1 MRLQLLMTIILAT
14 MNAKAQRLPS
24 IADKFVEIDNLKIAY
39 KDEGSGQV
47 VLCLHALGHSSKDFL
62 SLYSLP
68 NNNFRVI
75 SIDFPGHGISDNP
88 KQTISSTYFAK
99 ITDEFIEKLDLKNL
113 IIIGNS
119 IGGATA
125 IRIASDNAN
134 IRKLVLAN
142 PAGLDKKGW
151 LAPLFL
157 NYMIRFFKNGAD
169 KKANFQ
175 EKFSKYYNK
184 VLTSDT
190 ALARKN
196 EIVKDA
202 YKLAPILVQGWKSFK
217 QAEEDLRSLIKTVN
231 CPVLFTWGMNDKFVQ
246 FGRNKQAIKQF
257 KNYTLIKYKIGHTP
271 YIECPDLFLKDF
283 QAYLNNNEDNRT
295 KR

>member
-1 MRLQLLMTIILAT
+1 
-14 MNAKAQRLPS
+14 MNIKAQTLPS
-24 IADKFVEIDNLKIAY
+24 IADKFIDIENLKIAY

-68 NNNFRVI
+68 HNNFRIV

-88 KQTISSTYFAK
+88 NQTISSTYFAK
-99 ITDEFIEKLDLKNL
+99 ITDEFIKQLDLKNL

-125 IRIASDNAN
+125 IRIASNNAN

-142 PAGLDKKGW
+142 PAGLDKRGW

-157 NYMIRFFKNGAD
+157 NYMIHFFQNGVN
-169 KKANFQ
+169 KKTNFQ
-175 EKFSKYYNK
+175 NKFSKYYNK

-202 YKLAPILVQGWKSFK
+202 YTLAPLLVQGWTSFK
-217 QAEEDLRSLIKTVN
+217 QPEEDLRSRIETVN
-231 CPVLFTWGMNDKFVQ
+231 CPVLFTWCMNDSFVQ
-246 FGRNKQAIKQF
+246 FRRNKLAIEKF
-257 KNYTLIKYKIGHTP
+257 NNYKLIKYQIGHTP

-283 QAYLNNNEDNRT
+283 QDYLINHKED
-295 KR
+295 K

>member
-1 MRLQLLMTIILAT
+1 MHV
-14 MNAKAQRLPS
+14 KAQTLPS
-24 IADKFVEIDNLKIAY
+24 IADKFIEIENIKIAY
-39 KDEGSGQV
+39 KDEGSGLV
-47 VLCLHALGHSSKDFL
+47 VLCLHALGHSSKDFT
-62 SLYSLP
+62 SLYILP
-68 NNNFRVI
+68 HNNFRIV

-88 KQTISSTYFAK
+88 NQTISSTYFAK
-99 ITDEFIEKLDLKNL
+99 IADEFIKKLDLKNL

-125 IRIASDNAN
+125 IRIASNNAN
-134 IRKLVLAN
+134 IRMLVLAN

-157 NYMIRFFKNGAD
+157 DYMIHFFKNGVN

-175 EKFSKYYNK
+175 DKFSNYYNK

-190 ALARKN
+190 ALDRKN

-202 YKLAPILVQGWKSFK
+202 YRLAPILVQGWTSFK
-217 QAEEDLRSLIKTVN
+217 QEEEDLRPLIETVN
-231 CPVLFTWGMNDKFVQ
+231 SPVLFTWGMNDKFVQ
-246 FGRNKQAIKQF
+246 FNRNKKAIEKF
-257 KNYTLIKYKIGHTP
+257 KNYKLTKYNIGHTP

-283 QAYLNNNEDNRT
+283 QEYLINSNR
-295 KR
+295 

>member
-1 MRLQLLMTIILAT
+1 
-14 MNAKAQRLPS
+14 MNAKAQMLPS
-24 IADKFVEIDNLKIAY
+24 IADKFIEIDNLKIAY

-62 SLYSLP
+62 SLYRLSR
-68 NNNFRVI
+68 NNVRIV

-88 KQTISSTYFAK
+88 NQTISSTYFTK
-99 ITDEFIEKLDLKNL
+99 ITDEFIKKLDLKNL

-125 IRIASDNAN
+125 IRIASNNAN
-134 IRKLVLAN
+134 ISKLVLAN

-157 NYMIRFFKNGAD
+157 NYMIHFFQNGVD
-169 KKANFQ
+169 NKANFRD
-175 EKFSKYYNK
+175 KFSKYYDK

-202 YKLAPILVQGWKSFK
+202 YRIAPVLVQGWTSFK
-217 QAEEDLRSLIKTVN
+217 QDEEDLRSLIETVN

-246 FGRNKQAIKQF
+246 FGRNKKAIKQF
-257 KNYTLIKYKIGHTP
+257 KNHQLIKYKIGHTP

-283 QAYLNNNEDNRT
+283 QAYLNNNKDDKTRS
-295 KR
+295 R

>member
-1 MRLQLLMTIILAT
+1 
-14 MNAKAQRLPS
+14 MNVKAQTLPT
-24 IADKFVEIDNLKIAY
+24 IADKFVEIENLKIAY

-62 SLYSLP
+62 SLYNLP
-68 NNNFRVI
+68 LTNFRVI
-75 SIDFPGHGISDNP
+75 AIDFPGHGISDKP
-88 KQTISSTYFAK
+88 IQPVSSTYFAK
-99 ITDEFIEKLDLKNL
+99 LTVGFINKLDLRNL
-113 IIIGNS
+113 IVVGNS

-125 IRIASDNAN
+125 IRIASNN
-134 IRKLVLAN
+134 SNVRMLSLSN

-151 LAPLFL
+151 LAPFFL
-157 NYMIRFFKNGAD
+157 NYMINFFQKGVD

-175 EKFSKYYNK
+175 DKYSKYYNK

-190 ALARKN
+190 ALVRKN

-202 YKLAPILVQGWKSFK
+202 YRLAPILVQGWTSFK
-217 QAEEDLRSLIKTVN
+217 QDEEDLRPLIETVN

-246 FGRNKQAIKQF
+246 FDRNKKAIKKFNNF
-257 KNYTLIKYKIGHTP
+257 KLIKYKIGHTP

-283 QAYLNNNEDNRT
+283 QEYFIFNNR
-295 KR
+295 

>member
-1 MRLQLLMTIILAT
+1 MRLQILMTIILAT
-14 MNAKAQRLPS
+14 MNAEAQRLPS
-24 IADKFVEIDNLKIAY
+24 IADKFVKIDNLKIAY

-47 VLCLHALGHSSKDFL
+47 VLCLNGLGHSSKDFL

-99 ITDEFIEKLDLKNL
+99 ISDEFIEKLDLKNI

-151 LAPLFL
+151 LAPIFL
-157 NYMIRFFKNGAD
+157 NYMIRFFKNGVD

-190 ALARKN
+190 ALARKY

-231 CPVLFTWGMNDKFVQ
+231 CPVLFTWGMNDEFVQ

-283 QAYLNNNEDNRT
+283 QAYLNSNEDNRT

>member
-1 MRLQLLMTIILAT
+1 
-14 MNAKAQRLPS
+14 MNVKAQTLPS
-24 IADKFVEIDNLKIAY
+24 IADKFVEIENLKIAY

-68 NNNFRVI
+68 HNNFRMI
-75 SIDFPGHGISDNP
+75 SIDFPGQGISDNP
-88 KQTISSTYFAK
+88 NQTISSTYFAK
-99 ITDEFIEKLDLKNL
+99 ITDEFIKKLDLKNL

-125 IRIASDNAN
+125 IRIASNNAN
-134 IRKLVLAN
+134 IRMLVLAN

-157 NYMIRFFKNGAD
+157 NYMIHFFQNGVD

-175 EKFSKYYNK
+175 DKFSKYYNK
-184 VLTSDT
+184 VLTSET
-190 ALARKN
+190 ALVRKN

-202 YKLAPILVQGWKSFK
+202 YRFGLKTYRLAPILVQGWTSFNK
-217 QAEEDLRSLIKTVN
+217 AEEDLRPLIETVN

-246 FGRNKQAIKQF
+246 FDRNKKAIEKF
-257 KNYTLIKYKIGHTP
+257 NNYKLIKYKIGHTP
-271 YIECPDLFLKDF
+271 YI
-283 QAYLNNNEDNRT
+283 
-295 KR
+295 

>member
-1 MRLQLLMTIILAT
+1 MTIILAT

-24 IADKFVEIDNLKIAY
+24 IADKFVEIDKLKIAY

-151 LAPLFL
+151 LAPQFL
-157 NYMIRFFKNGAD
+157 NYMIRFFKNGVD

-202 YKLAPILVQGWKSFK
+202 YKLAPILVQGWTSFK
-217 QAEEDLRSLIKTVN
+217 QAEEDLRSLIETIN

-283 QAYLNNNEDNRT
+283 QSYLNNNEDNRT

>member
-1 MRLQLLMTIILAT
+1 
-14 MNAKAQRLPS
+14 MNVKAQTLPS
-24 IADKFVEIDNLKIAY
+24 IADKFVEIENLKIAY

-68 NNNFRVI
+68 HNNFRMI
-75 SIDFPGHGISDNP
+75 SIDFPGQGISDNP
-88 KQTISSTYFAK
+88 NQTISSTYFAK
-99 ITDEFIEKLDLKNL
+99 ITDEFIKKLDLKNL

-125 IRIASDNAN
+125 IRIASNNAN
-134 IRKLVLAN
+134 IRMLVLAN

-157 NYMIRFFKNGAD
+157 NYMIHFFQNGVD

-175 EKFSKYYNK
+175 DKFSKYYNK
-184 VLTSDT
+184 VLTSET
-190 ALARKN
+190 TLVRKN

-202 YKLAPILVQGWKSFK
+202 YRLDPILVQGWTSFK
-217 QAEEDLRSLIKTVN
+217 QAE
-231 CPVLFTWGMNDKFVQ
+231 
-246 FGRNKQAIKQF
+246 
-257 KNYTLIKYKIGHTP
+257 
-271 YIECPDLFLKDF
+271 
-283 QAYLNNNEDNRT
+283 
-295 KR
+295 

>member
-1 MRLQLLMTIILAT
+1 MSIILSI
-14 MNAKAQRLPS
+14 MNVKAQTLPS
-24 IADKFVEIDNLKIAY
+24 IADKFIEIENIKIAY

-47 VLCLHALGHSSKDFL
+47 VLCLHALGHSSKDFT

-68 NNNFRVI
+68 HNNFRIVC
-75 SIDFPGHGISDNP
+75 IDFPGHGISDNP
-88 KQTISSTYFAK
+88 NQTISSTYFAK
-99 ITDEFIEKLDLKNL
+99 ITDDLIKKLDLKNL

-125 IRIASDNAN
+125 IRIASNNTN
-134 IRKLVLAN
+134 IRMLVLAN

-157 NYMIRFFKNGAD
+157 DYMIHFFKNGVN

-175 EKFSKYYNK
+175 DNFSKYYNK

-196 EIVKDA
+196 EIAKDA
-202 YKLAPILVQGWKSFK
+202 YRLAPILVQGWTSFK
-217 QAEEDLRSLIKTVN
+217 QEEEDLRPLIETVN
-231 CPVLFTWGMNDKFVQ
+231 SPVLFTWGMNDKFVQ
-246 FGRNKQAIKQF
+246 FNRNKKAIEKF
-257 KNYTLIKYKIGHTP
+257 KNYKLIKYNIGHTP

-283 QAYLNNNEDNRT
+283 QEYLINNYR
-295 KR
+295 

>member
-14 MNAKAQRLPS
+14 MNAKAQWLPS

-99 ITDEFIEKLDLKNL
+99 ITDEFIKKLDLKNL

-151 LAPLFL
+151 LAPIFL
-157 NYMIRFFKNGAD
+157 NYMIRFFKNGVD

-175 EKFSKYYNK
+175 DKFSKYYNK

>member
-157 NYMIRFFKNGAD
+157 NYMIRFFKNGVD

-202 YKLAPILVQGWKSFK
+202 YKLAPILVQGWTSFK
-217 QAEEDLRSLIKTVN
+217 QAEEDLRPLIETVN

-246 FGRNKQAIKQF
+246 FDRNKKAIEKF
-257 KNYTLIKYKIGHTP
+257 NNYKLIKYKIGHTP

-283 QAYLNNNEDNRT
+283 QEYLINYNR
-295 KR
+295 

>member
-1 MRLQLLMTIILAT
+1 
-14 MNAKAQRLPS
+14 MNVKAQTLPS
-24 IADKFVEIDNLKIAY
+24 IADKFIDIENLKIAY

-68 NNNFRVI
+68 HNNFRIV
-75 SIDFPGHGISDNP
+75 SIDFLGHGISDNP
-88 KQTISSTYFAK
+88 NKTISSTYFAK
-99 ITDEFIEKLDLKNL
+99 ITDEFIKKLDLKNL
-113 IIIGNS
+113 IIVGNS

-125 IRIASDNAN
+125 IRIASNNDN
-134 IRKLVLAN
+134 IRKLFLAN
-142 PAGLDKKGW
+142 PAGLDKRGW

-157 NYMIRFFKNGAD
+157 NYMIHFFQNGVD

-175 EKFSKYYNK
+175 DEFLKYYNK

-202 YKLAPILVQGWKSFK
+202 YKLAPLLVQGWKSFK
-217 QAEEDLRSLIKTVN
+217 QAKEDLRSLIETIN
-231 CPVLFTWGMNDKFVQ
+231 CPVLFTWCMNDKFVQ
-246 FGRNKQAIKQF
+246 FDRNKIAIEKF
-257 KNYTLIKYKIGHTP
+257 NNYKLIKYQIGHTP

-283 QAYLNNNEDNRT
+283 QDYLINHKED
-295 KR
+295 K